1 MMAMITHIAPERLKK
16 LANGLLN
23 ERESMPVLHHLAV
36 CDFCL
41 GVIDVFW
48 SGPPENLDAVL
59 PPDTAHRLRI
69 NVLRQIQQLRA
80 GSL

>member
-1 MMAMITHIAPERLKK
+1 MAMITHIAPERLKK
-16 LANGLLN
+16 LANGRLN
-23 ERESMPVLHHLAV
+23 ERESKPVLHHLAI

-48 SGPPENLDAVL
+48 SGPPENPDAAL
-59 PPDTAHRLRI
+59 PQDAAYRLKI

-80 GSL
+80 GGL